1 MKSPRTIAL
10 ILLMAAVQAAPSF
23 GRTSSAQKGDSRSR
37 GIQASYDDG
46 KVDGMRVV
54 VLRGEGGKFTPVDPS
69 RQFKKDDQI
78 KIAFEGNFDGYVYII
93 NVTPRGKKKVL
104 FPHGDMSNNMI
115 TAHQR
120 YELPTGGVM
129 YFDEEK
135 GLEVLQVVMARAP
148 IALYDDAVRRAG
160 GVLGDTAPSAAAEL
174 AMSGKT
180 GVVIPQDKS
189 PGVPGV
195 RSRGL
200 ELAPA
205 SDNDEKGSTLIANP
219 EKNGKSTRL
228 EKGDVAMFEIRLR
241 HV

>member
-1 MKSPRTIAL
+1 MKSPRTIVLVLMVAAAL
-10 ILLMAAVQAAPSF
+10 AAPCL
-23 GRTSSAQKGDSRSR
+23 AQKNDSRSR

-54 VLRGEGGKFTPVDPS
+54 VLRNDAGKFIPVDPS

-78 KIAFEGNFDGYVYII
+78 KIAFEGNFDGYVYIV
-93 NVTPRGKKKVL
+93 NVTPHGKKKVL
-104 FPHGDMSNNMI
+104 FPHGEMSNNMI

-129 YFDEEK
+129 FFDEEK
-135 GLEVLQVVMARAP
+135 GLEVLQVIMAREP
-148 IALYDDAVRRAG
+148 IALYDDAVKRSG
-160 GVLGDTAPSAAAEL
+160 GVLGDSAPSAAAEL
-174 AMSGKT
+174 SMNAKT
-180 GVVIPQDKS
+180 GVVIPPDKAV
-189 PGVPGV
+189 GVPGV

-205 SDNDEKGSTLIANP
+205 SDNDEKGTTLIANP
-219 EKNGKSTRL
+219 EKTGKSTRL